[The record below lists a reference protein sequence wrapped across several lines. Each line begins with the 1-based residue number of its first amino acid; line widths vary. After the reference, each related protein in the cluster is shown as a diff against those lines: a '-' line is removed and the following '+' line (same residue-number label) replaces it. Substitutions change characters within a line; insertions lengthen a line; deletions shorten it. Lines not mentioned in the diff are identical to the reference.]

1 MKVTQTIAAGS
12 TDGLQCIREAS
23 QSGLALCFP
32 GVGSA
37 FSRKHDPTSL
47 VIAKNGVTLLVD
59 VGTNIPRV
67 LSSRGIHV
75 CDFDYYHITHSHADH
90 IGGLEEL
97 LLSSHFV
104 HKKTPRLILAEP
116 YKDILWER
124 TLRGGCE
131 HRENGIFQ
139 FEDLA
144 ELIVPG
150 QTAESPREIYEVEV
164 EGIGLTIFRTVHIPT
179 EGDNSGSKF
188 WSTGLL
194 IDDRVL
200 FTADTRFDPLLF
212 EQLPMGNVDAIFH
225 DCQLHE
231 PGAVHATY
239 EQLKTLDAGLLSRM
253 YLTHYGDTYE
263 TFDPPTDGFV
273 GFAQPWAIYQ

>member
-1 MKVTQTIAAGS
+1 MKVTQTIAVG
-12 TDGLQCIREAS
+12 TPDGLQCLREAS

-37 FSRKHDPTSL
+37 FARQNDPTCL
-47 VIAKNGVTLLVD
+47 IVAKDGVTLLVD
-59 VGTNIPRV
+59 VGTTIPRV
-67 LSSRGIHV
+67 LSSRGIGIG
-75 CDFDYYHITHSHADH
+75 DFDYYHVTHSHADH

-97 LLSSHFV
+97 LLFDHYV
-104 HKKTPRLILAEP
+104 INKTPRLILTEP
-116 YKDILWER
+116 YKELLWER

-131 HRENGIFQ
+131 HRENGTFQ
-139 FEDLA
+139 FDDLA
-144 ELIVPG
+144 DFIFPSVIAEL
-150 QTAESPREIYEVEV
+150 PREIYEAEV
-164 EGIGLTIFRTVHIPT
+164 EGIRLVIFRTVHIPT

-194 IDDRVL
+194 IDGRVL

-212 EQLPMGNVDAIFH
+212 EQLPMDNVDAIFH

-231 PGAVHATY
+231 PGTVHATY
-239 EQLKTLDAGLLSRM
+239 EQLKTLDNDLRGKM
-253 YLTHYGDTYE
+253 HLTHYGDMFQK
-263 TFDPPTDGFV
+263 FDSATDGFA

>member
-1 MKVTQTIAAGS
+1 MKVTQTIAADS
-12 TDGLQCIREAS
+12 PDGLQCIREAS

-37 FSRKHDPTSL
+37 FARLNDPTCL
-47 VIAKNGVTLLVD
+47 IVAKNGVTLLVD

-131 HRENGIFQ
+131 HRENGTFQ

-164 EGIGLTIFRTVHIPT
+164 DGIKLLIFRTVHIPT

-200 FTADTRFDPLLF
+200 FTADTRFDPLIF
-212 EQLPMGNVDAIFH
+212 EHVPMDNVDTIFH
-225 DCQLHE
+225 DCQLHN

-239 EQLKTLDAGLLSRM
+239 DELKTLDAGLRSRM
-253 YLTHYGDTYE
+253 HLTHYGDMYE
-263 TFDPPTDGFV
+263 TFDPPAA
-273 GFAQPWAIYQ
+273 GFAGFTQPWAIYQ

>member
-1 MKVTQTIAAGS
+1 MNVTQSIASGS
-12 TDGLQCIREAS
+12 PDGLQRLCEAS

-37 FSRKHDPTSL
+37 FARQNDPTCL
-47 VIAKNGVTLLVD
+47 IIAKQGVTLLVD
-59 VGTNIPRV
+59 AGTTIPRV
-67 LSSRGIHV
+67 LSSRGIGIG
-75 CDFDYYHITHSHADH
+75 DFDYYHITHSHADH

-97 LLSSHFV
+97 LLSSHYV
-104 HKKTPRLILAEP
+104 LKKTPRLILTRS
-116 YKDILWER
+116 YKEILWEQS
-124 TLRGGCE
+124 LRGGCE
-131 HRENGIFQ
+131 HREKGMFQ

-144 ELIVPG
+144 DFIIPS
-150 QTAESPREIYEVEV
+150 QIAESPREIYEVEV
-164 EGIGLTIFRTVHIPT
+164 EGIRLVIFRTVHIPA
-179 EGDNSGSKF
+179 EGDSSGSEF

-212 EQLPMGNVDAIFH
+212 EQLPMDNVDAIFH

-239 EQLKTLDAGLLSRM
+239 DQLKTLDAGLCSRM
-253 YLTHYGDTYE
+253 HLIHYGDTYE
-263 TFDPPTDGFV
+263 TFDPPADGFA
-273 GFAQPWAIYQ
+273 GFTQPWAIYQ

>member
-1 MKVTQTIAAGS
+1 MKVTQTIAVG
-12 TDGLQCIREAS
+12 TPDGLQCLREAS

-37 FSRKHDPTSL
+37 FARQNDPTCL
-47 VIAKNGVTLLVD
+47 IVAKDGVTLLVD
-59 VGTNIPRV
+59 VGTTIPRV
-67 LSSRGIHV
+67 LSSRGIGIG
-75 CDFDYYHITHSHADH
+75 DFDYYHVTHSHADH

-97 LLSSHFV
+97 LLFDHYV
-104 HKKTPRLILAEP
+104 INKTPRLILTEP
-116 YKDILWER
+116 YKELLWER

-131 HRENGIFQ
+131 HRENGTFQ
-139 FEDLA
+139 FDDLA
-144 ELIVPG
+144 DFIFPSVIAEL
-150 QTAESPREIYEVEV
+150 PREIYETEV
-164 EGIGLTIFRTVHIPT
+164 EGIRLLIFRTVHIPT

-194 IDDRVL
+194 IDGRVL

-212 EQLPMGNVDAIFH
+212 EQLPMDNVDAIFH

-231 PGAVHATY
+231 PGTVHATY
-239 EQLKTLDAGLLSRM
+239 EQLKTLDNDLRGKM
-253 YLTHYGDTYE
+253 HLTHYGDMFQK
-263 TFDPPTDGFV
+263 FDPATDGFA

>member
-1 MKVTQTIAAGS
+1 MKVTKTIAVG
-12 TDGLQCIREAS
+12 TPDGLQCLREAS

-37 FSRKHDPTSL
+37 FARQNDPTCL
-47 VIAKNGVTLLVD
+47 IVAKDGVTLLVD
-59 VGTNIPRV
+59 VGTTIPRV
-67 LSSRGIHV
+67 LSSRGIGIG
-75 CDFDYYHITHSHADH
+75 DFDYYHVTHSHADH

-97 LLSSHFV
+97 LLFDHYV
-104 HKKTPRLILAEP
+104 INKIPRLILTEP
-116 YKDILWER
+116 YKELLWER

-131 HRENGIFQ
+131 HRENGTFQ
-139 FEDLA
+139 FDDLA
-144 ELIVPG
+144 DFIFPNVIAEL
-150 QTAESPREIYEVEV
+150 PREIYEAEV
-164 EGIGLTIFRTVHIPT
+164 EGIRLVIFRTVHIPT

-194 IDDRVL
+194 IDGRVL

-212 EQLPMGNVDAIFH
+212 EQLPMDNVDVIFH

-231 PGAVHATY
+231 PGTVHATY
-239 EQLKTLDAGLLSRM
+239 EQLKTLDNDLRGKM
-253 YLTHYGDTYE
+253 HLTHYGDMFQK
-263 TFDPPTDGFV
+263 FDPATDGFA

>member
-1 MKVTQTIAAGS
+1 MKVTQTIAVG
-12 TDGLQCIREAS
+12 TPDGLQCLREAS

-37 FSRKHDPTSL
+37 FARQNDPTCL
-47 VIAKNGVTLLVD
+47 IVAKDGVTLLVD
-59 VGTNIPRV
+59 VGTTIPRV
-67 LSSRGIHV
+67 LSSRGIGIG
-75 CDFDYYHITHSHADH
+75 DFDYYHVTHSHADH

-97 LLSSHFV
+97 LLFDHYV
-104 HKKTPRLILAEP
+104 INKTPRLILTEP
-116 YKDILWER
+116 YKELLWER

-131 HRENGIFQ
+131 HRENGTFQ
-139 FEDLA
+139 FDDLA
-144 ELIVPG
+144 DFIFPSVIAEL
-150 QTAESPREIYEVEV
+150 PREIYETEV
-164 EGIGLTIFRTVHIPT
+164 EGIRLLIFRTVHIPT

-194 IDDRVL
+194 IDGRVL

-212 EQLPMGNVDAIFH
+212 EQLPMDNVDVIFH

-231 PGAVHATY
+231 PGTVHATY
-239 EQLKTLDAGLLSRM
+239 EQLKTLDNDLRGKM
-253 YLTHYGDTYE
+253 HLTHYGDMFQK
-263 TFDPPTDGFV
+263 FDPATDGFA

>member
-1 MKVTQTIAAGS
+1 MKVTQTIAVG
-12 TDGLQCIREAS
+12 TPDGLQCLREAS

-37 FSRKHDPTSL
+37 FARQNDPTCL
-47 VIAKNGVTLLVD
+47 IVAKDGVTLLVD
-59 VGTNIPRV
+59 VGTTIPRV
-67 LSSRGIHV
+67 LSSRGIGIG
-75 CDFDYYHITHSHADH
+75 DFDYYHVTHSHADH

-97 LLSSHFV
+97 LLFDHYV
-104 HKKTPRLILAEP
+104 INKIPRLILTEP
-116 YKDILWER
+116 YKELLWER

-131 HRENGIFQ
+131 HRENGTFQ
-139 FEDLA
+139 FDDLA
-144 ELIVPG
+144 DFIFPSVIAEL
-150 QTAESPREIYEVEV
+150 PREIYETEV
-164 EGIGLTIFRTVHIPT
+164 EGIRLLIFRTVHIPT

-194 IDDRVL
+194 IDGRVL

-212 EQLPMGNVDAIFH
+212 EQLPMDNVDVIFH

-231 PGAVHATY
+231 PGTVHATY
-239 EQLKTLDAGLLSRM
+239 EQLKTLDNDLRGKM
-253 YLTHYGDTYE
+253 HLTHYGDMFQK
-263 TFDPPTDGFV
+263 FDPATDGFA

>member
-97 LLSSHFV
+97 LLFSHYV
-104 HKKTPRLILAEP
+104 LNKTPRLILGEP

-131 HRENGIFQ
+131 HRENGTFQ

-144 ELIVPG
+144 DFIFPS
-150 QTAESPREIYEVEV
+150 QIAKSPREIYEVEI

-194 IDDRVL
+194 IDGRVL

-212 EQLPMGNVDAIFH
+212 EQLKPEGVYVSGVYGVNSEETAETV
-225 DCQLHE
+225 
-231 PGAVHATY
+231 
-239 EQLKTLDAGLLSRM
+239 LKR
-253 YLTHYGDTYE
+253 
-263 TFDPPTDGFV
+263 
-273 GFAQPWAIYQ
+273 FAAWK

>member
-1 MKVTQTIAAGS
+1 MKVTKTIAVG
-12 TDGLQCIREAS
+12 TPDGLQCLREAS

-37 FSRKHDPTSL
+37 FARQNDPTCL
-47 VIAKNGVTLLVD
+47 IVAKDGVTLLVD
-59 VGTNIPRV
+59 VGTTIPRV
-67 LSSRGIHV
+67 LSSRGIGIG
-75 CDFDYYHITHSHADH
+75 DFDYYHVTHSHADH

-97 LLSSHFV
+97 LLFDHYV
-104 HKKTPRLILAEP
+104 INKTPRLILTEP
-116 YKDILWER
+116 YKELLWER

-131 HRENGIFQ
+131 HRENGTFQ
-139 FEDLA
+139 FDDLA
-144 ELIVPG
+144 DFIFPSVIAEL
-150 QTAESPREIYEVEV
+150 PREIYETEV
-164 EGIGLTIFRTVHIPT
+164 EGIRLLIFRTVHIPT

-194 IDDRVL
+194 IDGRVL

-212 EQLPMGNVDAIFH
+212 EQLPMDNVDVIFH

-231 PGAVHATY
+231 PGTVHATY
-239 EQLKTLDAGLLSRM
+239 EQLKTLDNDLRGKM
-253 YLTHYGDTYE
+253 HLTHYGDMFQK
-263 TFDPPTDGFV
+263 FDPATDGFA

>member
-1 MKVTQTIAAGS
+1 MKVTQTIAVG
-12 TDGLQCIREAS
+12 TPDGLQCLREAS

-37 FSRKHDPTSL
+37 FARQNDPTCL
-47 VIAKNGVTLLVD
+47 IVAKDGVTLLVD
-59 VGTNIPRV
+59 VGTTIPRV
-67 LSSRGIHV
+67 LSSRGIGIG
-75 CDFDYYHITHSHADH
+75 DFDYYHVTHSHADH

-97 LLSSHFV
+97 LLFDHYV
-104 HKKTPRLILAEP
+104 INKTPRLILTEP
-116 YKDILWER
+116 YKELLWER

-131 HRENGIFQ
+131 HRENGTFQ
-139 FEDLA
+139 FDDLA
-144 ELIVPG
+144 DFIFPNVIAEL
-150 QTAESPREIYEVEV
+150 PREIYETEV
-164 EGIGLTIFRTVHIPT
+164 EGIRLLIFRTVHIPT

-194 IDDRVL
+194 IDGRVL

-212 EQLPMGNVDAIFH
+212 EQLPMDNVDAIFH

-231 PGAVHATY
+231 PGTVHATY
-239 EQLKTLDAGLLSRM
+239 EQLKTLDNDLRGKM
-253 YLTHYGDTYE
+253 HLTHYGDMFQK
-263 TFDPPTDGFV
+263 FDPATDGFA

>member
-1 MKVTQTIAAGS
+1 MKVTKTIAVG
-12 TDGLQCIREAS
+12 TPDGLQCLREAS

-37 FSRKHDPTSL
+37 FARQNDPTCL
-47 VIAKNGVTLLVD
+47 IVAKDGVTLLVD
-59 VGTNIPRV
+59 VGTTIPRV
-67 LSSRGIHV
+67 LSSRGIGIG
-75 CDFDYYHITHSHADH
+75 DFDYYHVTHSHADH

-97 LLSSHFV
+97 LLFDHYV
-104 HKKTPRLILAEP
+104 INKIPRLILTEP
-116 YKDILWER
+116 YKELLWER

-131 HRENGIFQ
+131 HRENGTFQ
-139 FEDLA
+139 FDDLA
-144 ELIVPG
+144 DFIFPSVIAEL
-150 QTAESPREIYEVEV
+150 PREIYETEV
-164 EGIGLTIFRTVHIPT
+164 EGIRLLIFRTVHIPT

-194 IDDRVL
+194 IDGRVL

-212 EQLPMGNVDAIFH
+212 EQLPMDNVDAIFH

-231 PGAVHATY
+231 PGTVHATY
-239 EQLKTLDAGLLSRM
+239 EQLKTLDNDLRGKM
-253 YLTHYGDTYE
+253 HLTHYGDMFQK
-263 TFDPPTDGFV
+263 FDPATDGFA

>member
-1 MKVTQTIAAGS
+1 MKVTQTIAVG
-12 TDGLQCIREAS
+12 TPDGLQCLREAS

-37 FSRKHDPTSL
+37 FARQNDPTCL
-47 VIAKNGVTLLVD
+47 IVAKDGVTLLVD
-59 VGTNIPRV
+59 VGTTIPRV
-67 LSSRGIHV
+67 LSSRGIGIG
-75 CDFDYYHITHSHADH
+75 DFDYYHVTHSHADH

-97 LLSSHFV
+97 LLFDHYV
-104 HKKTPRLILAEP
+104 INKIPRLILTEP
-116 YKDILWER
+116 YKELLWER

-131 HRENGIFQ
+131 HRENGTFQ
-139 FEDLA
+139 FDDLA
-144 ELIVPG
+144 DFIFPNVIAEL
-150 QTAESPREIYEVEV
+150 PREIYEAEV
-164 EGIGLTIFRTVHIPT
+164 EGIRLVIFRTVHIPT

-194 IDDRVL
+194 IDGRVL

-212 EQLPMGNVDAIFH
+212 EQLPMDNVDVIFH

-231 PGAVHATY
+231 PGTVHATY
-239 EQLKTLDAGLLSRM
+239 EQLKTLDNDLRGKM
-253 YLTHYGDTYE
+253 HLTHYGDMFQK
-263 TFDPPTDGFV
+263 FDPATDGFA

>member
-1 MKVTQTIAAGS
+1 MKVTQTIAVG
-12 TDGLQCIREAS
+12 TPDGLQCLREAS

-37 FSRKHDPTSL
+37 FARQNDPTCL
-47 VIAKNGVTLLVD
+47 IVAKDGVTLLVD
-59 VGTNIPRV
+59 VGTTIPRV
-67 LSSRGIHV
+67 LSSRGIGIG
-75 CDFDYYHITHSHADH
+75 DFDYYHVTHSHADH

-97 LLSSHFV
+97 LLFDHYV
-104 HKKTPRLILAEP
+104 INKTPRLILTEP
-116 YKDILWER
+116 YKELLWER

-131 HRENGIFQ
+131 HRENGTFQ
-139 FEDLA
+139 FDDLA
-144 ELIVPG
+144 DFIFPNVIAEL
-150 QTAESPREIYEVEV
+150 PREIYETEV
-164 EGIGLTIFRTVHIPT
+164 EGIRLLIFRTVHIPT

-194 IDDRVL
+194 IDGRVL

-212 EQLPMGNVDAIFH
+212 EQLPMDNVDVIFH

-231 PGAVHATY
+231 PGTVHATY
-239 EQLKTLDAGLLSRM
+239 EQLKTLDNDLRGKM
-253 YLTHYGDTYE
+253 HLTHYGDMFQK
-263 TFDPPTDGFV
+263 FDPATDGFA

>member
-1 MKVTQTIAAGS
+1 MKVTQTIAVG
-12 TDGLQCIREAS
+12 TPDGLQCLREAS

-37 FSRKHDPTSL
+37 FARQNDPTCL
-47 VIAKNGVTLLVD
+47 IVAKDGVTLLVD
-59 VGTNIPRV
+59 VGTTIPRV
-67 LSSRGIHV
+67 LSSRGIGIG
-75 CDFDYYHITHSHADH
+75 DFDYYHVTHSHADH

-97 LLSSHFV
+97 LLFDHYV
-104 HKKTPRLILAEP
+104 INKIPRLILTEP
-116 YKDILWER
+116 YKELLWER

-131 HRENGIFQ
+131 HRENGTFQ
-139 FEDLA
+139 FDDLA
-144 ELIVPG
+144 DFIFPSVIAEL
-150 QTAESPREIYEVEV
+150 PREIYETEV
-164 EGIGLTIFRTVHIPT
+164 EGIRLLIFRTVHIPT

-194 IDDRVL
+194 IDGRVL

-212 EQLPMGNVDAIFH
+212 EQLPMDNVDAIFH

-231 PGAVHATY
+231 PGTVHATY
-239 EQLKTLDAGLLSRM
+239 EQLKTLDNDLRGKM
-253 YLTHYGDTYE
+253 HLTHYGDMFQK
-263 TFDPPTDGFV
+263 FDPATDGFA

>member
-1 MKVTQTIAAGS
+1 MKVTQTIAVG
-12 TDGLQCIREAS
+12 TPDGLQCLREAS

-37 FSRKHDPTSL
+37 FARQNDPTCL
-47 VIAKNGVTLLVD
+47 IVAKDGVTLLVD
-59 VGTNIPRV
+59 VGTTIPRV
-67 LSSRGIHV
+67 LSSRGIGIG
-75 CDFDYYHITHSHADH
+75 DFDYYHVTHSHADH

-97 LLSSHFV
+97 LLFDHYV
-104 HKKTPRLILAEP
+104 INKTPRLILTEP
-116 YKDILWER
+116 YKELLWER

-131 HRENGIFQ
+131 HRENGTFQ
-139 FEDLA
+139 FDDLA
-144 ELIVPG
+144 DFIFPSVIAEL
-150 QTAESPREIYEVEV
+150 PREIYEAEV
-164 EGIGLTIFRTVHIPT
+164 EGIRLVIFRTVHIPT

-194 IDDRVL
+194 IDGRVL

-212 EQLPMGNVDAIFH
+212 EQLPMDNVDVIFH

-231 PGAVHATY
+231 PGTVHATY
-239 EQLKTLDAGLLSRM
+239 EQLKTLDNDLRGKM
-253 YLTHYGDTYE
+253 HLTHYGDMFQK
-263 TFDPPTDGFV
+263 FDPATDGFA

>member
-1 MKVTQTIAAGS
+1 MKVTKTIAVG
-12 TDGLQCIREAS
+12 TPDGLQCLREAS

-37 FSRKHDPTSL
+37 FARQNDPTCL
-47 VIAKNGVTLLVD
+47 IVAKDGVTLLVD
-59 VGTNIPRV
+59 VGTTIPRV
-67 LSSRGIHV
+67 LSSRGIGIG
-75 CDFDYYHITHSHADH
+75 DFDYYHVTHSHADH

-97 LLSSHFV
+97 LLFDHYV
-104 HKKTPRLILAEP
+104 INKTPRLILTEP
-116 YKDILWER
+116 YKELLWER

-131 HRENGIFQ
+131 HRENGTFQ
-139 FEDLA
+139 FDDLA
-144 ELIVPG
+144 DFIFPNVIAEL
-150 QTAESPREIYEVEV
+150 PREIYEAEV
-164 EGIGLTIFRTVHIPT
+164 EGIRLVIFRTVHIPT

-194 IDDRVL
+194 IDGRVL

-212 EQLPMGNVDAIFH
+212 EQLPMDNVDVIFH

-231 PGAVHATY
+231 PGTVHATY
-239 EQLKTLDAGLLSRM
+239 EQLKTLDNDLRGKM
-253 YLTHYGDTYE
+253 HLTHYGDMFQK
-263 TFDPPTDGFV
+263 FDPATDGFA

>member
-1 MKVTQTIAAGS
+1 MKVTKTIAVG
-12 TDGLQCIREAS
+12 TPDGLQCLREAS

-37 FSRKHDPTSL
+37 FARQNDPTCL
-47 VIAKNGVTLLVD
+47 IVAKDGVTLLVD
-59 VGTNIPRV
+59 VGTTIPRV
-67 LSSRGIHV
+67 LSSRGIGIG
-75 CDFDYYHITHSHADH
+75 DFDYYHVTHSHADH

-97 LLSSHFV
+97 LLFDHYV
-104 HKKTPRLILAEP
+104 INKIPRLILTEP
-116 YKDILWER
+116 YKELLWER

-131 HRENGIFQ
+131 HRENGTFQ
-139 FEDLA
+139 FDDLA
-144 ELIVPG
+144 DFIFPNVIAEL
-150 QTAESPREIYEVEV
+150 PREIYEAEV
-164 EGIGLTIFRTVHIPT
+164 EGIRLVIFRTVHIPT

-194 IDDRVL
+194 IDGRVL

-212 EQLPMGNVDAIFH
+212 EQLPMDNVDAIFH

-231 PGAVHATY
+231 PGTVHATY
-239 EQLKTLDAGLLSRM
+239 EQLKTLDNDLRGKM
-253 YLTHYGDTYE
+253 HLTHYGDMFQK
-263 TFDPPTDGFV
+263 FDPATDGFA

>member
-67 LSSRGIHV
+67 LSSRGTHI
-75 CDFDYYHITHSHADH
+75 CEFDYYHITHSHADH

-97 LLSSHFV
+97 LLSSHYLLN
-104 HKKTPRLILAEP
+104 KTPRIILAES

-131 HRENGIFQ
+131 HRENGTFQ

-150 QTAESPREIYEVEV
+150 QTAESPREIYEVEI

-194 IDDRVL
+194 IDGRVL

-212 EQLPMGNVDAIFH
+212 EQLPMGNVDTLFH
-225 DCQLHE
+225 DCQLYE
-231 PGAVHATY
+231 PGVVHATY
-239 EQLKTLDAGLLSRM
+239 DQLKTLDAGLRSKM
-253 YLTHYGDTYE
+253 HLTHYGDTYE

>member
-1 MKVTQTIAAGS
+1 MKVTKTIAVG
-12 TDGLQCIREAS
+12 TPDGLQCLREAS

-37 FSRKHDPTSL
+37 FARQNDPTCL
-47 VIAKNGVTLLVD
+47 IVAKDGVTLLVD
-59 VGTNIPRV
+59 VGTTIPRV
-67 LSSRGIHV
+67 LSSRGIGIG
-75 CDFDYYHITHSHADH
+75 DFDYYHVTHSHANH

-97 LLSSHFV
+97 LLFDHYV
-104 HKKTPRLILAEP
+104 INKTPRLILTEP
-116 YKDILWER
+116 YKELLWER

-131 HRENGIFQ
+131 HRENGTFQ
-139 FEDLA
+139 FDDLA
-144 ELIVPG
+144 DFIFPNVIAEL
-150 QTAESPREIYEVEV
+150 PREIYEAEV
-164 EGIGLTIFRTVHIPT
+164 EGIRLVIFRTVHIPT

-194 IDDRVL
+194 IDGRVL

-212 EQLPMGNVDAIFH
+212 EQLPMDNVDAIFH

-231 PGAVHATY
+231 PGTVHATY
-239 EQLKTLDAGLLSRM
+239 EQLKTLDNDLRGKM
-253 YLTHYGDTYE
+253 HLTHYGDMFQK
-263 TFDPPTDGFV
+263 FDPATDGFA

>member
-1 MKVTQTIAAGS
+1 MTQTIAVG
-12 TDGLQCIREAS
+12 TPDGLQCLREAS

-37 FSRKHDPTSL
+37 FARQNDPTCL
-47 VIAKNGVTLLVD
+47 IVAKDGVTLLVD
-59 VGTNIPRV
+59 VGTTIPRV
-67 LSSRGIHV
+67 LSSRGIGIG
-75 CDFDYYHITHSHADH
+75 DFDYYHVTHSHADH

-97 LLSSHFV
+97 LLFDHYV
-104 HKKTPRLILAEP
+104 INKTPRLILTEP
-116 YKDILWER
+116 YKELLWER

-131 HRENGIFQ
+131 HRENGTFQ
-139 FEDLA
+139 FDDLA
-144 ELIVPG
+144 DFIFPNVIAEL
-150 QTAESPREIYEVEV
+150 PREIYEAEV
-164 EGIGLTIFRTVHIPT
+164 EGIRLVIFRTVHIPT

-194 IDDRVL
+194 IDGRVL

-212 EQLPMGNVDAIFH
+212 EQLPMDNVDVIFH

-231 PGAVHATY
+231 PGTVHATY
-239 EQLKTLDAGLLSRM
+239 EQLKTLDNDLRGKM
-253 YLTHYGDTYE
+253 HLTHYGDMFQK
-263 TFDPPTDGFV
+263 FDPATDGFA

>member
-1 MKVTQTIAAGS
+1 MKVTKTIAVG
-12 TDGLQCIREAS
+12 TPDGLQCLREAS

-37 FSRKHDPTSL
+37 FARQNDPTCL
-47 VIAKNGVTLLVD
+47 IVAKDGVTLLVD
-59 VGTNIPRV
+59 VGTTIPRV
-67 LSSRGIHV
+67 LSSRGIGIG
-75 CDFDYYHITHSHADH
+75 DFDYYHVTHSHADH

-97 LLSSHFV
+97 LLFDHYV
-104 HKKTPRLILAEP
+104 INKIPRLILTEP
-116 YKDILWER
+116 YKELLWER

-131 HRENGIFQ
+131 HRENGTFQ
-139 FEDLA
+139 FDDLA
-144 ELIVPG
+144 DFIFPSVIAEL
-150 QTAESPREIYEVEV
+150 PREIYETEV
-164 EGIGLTIFRTVHIPT
+164 EGIRLLIFRTVHIPT

-194 IDDRVL
+194 IDGRVL

-212 EQLPMGNVDAIFH
+212 EQLPMDNVDVIFH

-231 PGAVHATY
+231 PGTVHATY
-239 EQLKTLDAGLLSRM
+239 EQLKTLDNDLRGKM
-253 YLTHYGDTYE
+253 HLTHYGDMFQK
-263 TFDPPTDGFV
+263 FDPATDGFA

>member
-12 TDGLQCIREAS
+12 TDGLRRFREAS
-23 QSGLALCFP
+23 QAGLTLCFP

-37 FSRKHDPTSL
+37 FARQHDPTCL
-47 VIAKNGVTLLVD
+47 IVAKNGVTFLVD

-75 CDFDYYHITHSHADH
+75 CGFDYYHITHSHADH

-97 LLSSHFV
+97 LLFNHYV
-104 HKKTPRLILAEP
+104 LNKTPRLILAEP
-116 YKDILWER
+116 YKGILWER

-131 HRENGIFQ
+131 HRENGTFQ

-144 ELIVPG
+144 DFIFPS

-164 EGIGLTIFRTVHIPT
+164 EGIRLVIFRTVHIPA

-212 EQLPMGNVDAIFH
+212 EQLPMDNVDAIFH

-239 EQLKTLDAGLLSRM
+239 DQLKTLDAGLRSRM
-253 YLTHYGDTYE
+253 HLIHYGDTYE
-263 TFDPPTDGFV
+263 TFDPPADGFA
-273 GFAQPWAIYQ
+273 GFTQPWAIYQ

>member
-1 MKVTQTIAAGS
+1 MKVTQTIAVG
-12 TDGLQCIREAS
+12 TPDGLQCLREAS

-37 FSRKHDPTSL
+37 FARQNDPTCL
-47 VIAKNGVTLLVD
+47 IVAKDGVTLLVD
-59 VGTNIPRV
+59 VGTTIPRV
-67 LSSRGIHV
+67 LSSRGIGIG
-75 CDFDYYHITHSHADH
+75 DFDYYHVTHSHADH

-97 LLSSHFV
+97 LLFDHYV
-104 HKKTPRLILAEP
+104 INKIPRLILTEP
-116 YKDILWER
+116 YKELLWER

-131 HRENGIFQ
+131 HRENGTFQ
-139 FEDLA
+139 FDDLA
-144 ELIVPG
+144 DFIFPNVIAEL
-150 QTAESPREIYEVEV
+150 PREIYEAEV
-164 EGIGLTIFRTVHIPT
+164 EGIRLVIFRTVHIPT

-194 IDDRVL
+194 IDGRVL

-212 EQLPMGNVDAIFH
+212 EQLPMDNVDAIFH

-231 PGAVHATY
+231 PGTVHATY
-239 EQLKTLDAGLLSRM
+239 EQLKTLDNDLRGKM
-253 YLTHYGDTYE
+253 HLTHYGDMFQK
-263 TFDPPTDGFV
+263 FDPATDGFA

>member
-1 MKVTQTIAAGS
+1 MKVTQTIAVG
-12 TDGLQCIREAS
+12 TPDGLQCLREAS

-37 FSRKHDPTSL
+37 FARQNDPTCL
-47 VIAKNGVTLLVD
+47 IVAKDGVTLLVD
-59 VGTNIPRV
+59 VGTTIPRV
-67 LSSRGIHV
+67 LSSRGIGIG
-75 CDFDYYHITHSHADH
+75 DFDYYHVTHSHANH

-97 LLSSHFV
+97 LLFDHYV
-104 HKKTPRLILAEP
+104 INKTPRLILTEP
-116 YKDILWER
+116 YKELLWER

-131 HRENGIFQ
+131 HRENGTFQ
-139 FEDLA
+139 FDDLA
-144 ELIVPG
+144 DFIFPNVIAEL
-150 QTAESPREIYEVEV
+150 PREIYEAEV
-164 EGIGLTIFRTVHIPT
+164 EGIRLVIFRTVHIPT

-194 IDDRVL
+194 IDGRVL

-212 EQLPMGNVDAIFH
+212 EQLPMDNVDAIFH

-231 PGAVHATY
+231 PGTVHATY
-239 EQLKTLDAGLLSRM
+239 EQLKTLDNDLRGKM
-253 YLTHYGDTYE
+253 HLTHYGDMFQK
-263 TFDPPTDGFV
+263 FDPATDGFA

>member
-1 MKVTQTIAAGS
+1 VTQTIAVG
-12 TDGLQCIREAS
+12 TPDGLQCLREAS

-37 FSRKHDPTSL
+37 FARQNDPTCL
-47 VIAKNGVTLLVD
+47 IVAKDGVTLLVD
-59 VGTNIPRV
+59 VGTTIPRV
-67 LSSRGIHV
+67 LSSRGIGIG
-75 CDFDYYHITHSHADH
+75 DFDYYHVTHSHADH

-97 LLSSHFV
+97 LLFDHYV
-104 HKKTPRLILAEP
+104 INKTPRLILTEP
-116 YKDILWER
+116 YKELLWER

-131 HRENGIFQ
+131 HRENGTFQ
-139 FEDLA
+139 FDDLA
-144 ELIVPG
+144 DFIFPNVIAEL
-150 QTAESPREIYEVEV
+150 PREIYEAEV
-164 EGIGLTIFRTVHIPT
+164 EGIRLVIFRTVHIPT

-194 IDDRVL
+194 IDGRVL

-212 EQLPMGNVDAIFH
+212 EQLPMDNVDAIFH

-231 PGAVHATY
+231 PGTVHATY
-239 EQLKTLDAGLLSRM
+239 EQLKTLDNDLRGKM
-253 YLTHYGDTYE
+253 HLTHYGDMFQK
-263 TFDPPTDGFV
+263 FDPATDGFA

>member
-1 MKVTQTIAAGS
+1 MKVTQTIAVG
-12 TDGLQCIREAS
+12 TPDGLQCLREAS

-37 FSRKHDPTSL
+37 FARQNDPTCL
-47 VIAKNGVTLLVD
+47 IVAKDGVTLLVD
-59 VGTNIPRV
+59 VGTTIPRV
-67 LSSRGIHV
+67 LSSRGIGIG
-75 CDFDYYHITHSHADH
+75 DFDYYHVTHSHADH

-97 LLSSHFV
+97 LLFDHYV
-104 HKKTPRLILAEP
+104 INKTPRLILTEP
-116 YKDILWER
+116 YKELLWER

-131 HRENGIFQ
+131 HRENGTFQ
-139 FEDLA
+139 FDDLA
-144 ELIVPG
+144 DFIFPNVIAEL
-150 QTAESPREIYEVEV
+150 PREIYEAEV
-164 EGIGLTIFRTVHIPT
+164 EGIRLVIFRTVHIPT

-194 IDDRVL
+194 IDGRVL

-212 EQLPMGNVDAIFH
+212 EQLPMDNVDVIFH

-231 PGAVHATY
+231 PGTVHATY
-239 EQLKTLDAGLLSRM
+239 EQLKTLDNDLRGKM
-253 YLTHYGDTYE
+253 HLTHYGDMFQK
-263 TFDPPTDGFV
+263 FDPATDGFA

>member
-1 MKVTQTIAAGS
+1 MKVTQTIAVG
-12 TDGLQCIREAS
+12 TPDGLQCLREAS

-37 FSRKHDPTSL
+37 FARQNDPTCL
-47 VIAKNGVTLLVD
+47 IVAKDGVTLLVD
-59 VGTNIPRV
+59 VGTTIPRV
-67 LSSRGIHV
+67 LSSRGIGIG
-75 CDFDYYHITHSHADH
+75 DFDYYHVTHSHADH

-97 LLSSHFV
+97 LLFDHYV
-104 HKKTPRLILAEP
+104 INKIPRLILTEP
-116 YKDILWER
+116 YKELLWER

-131 HRENGIFQ
+131 HRENGTFQ
-139 FEDLA
+139 FDDLA
-144 ELIVPG
+144 DFIFPNVIAEL
-150 QTAESPREIYEVEV
+150 PREIYETEV
-164 EGIGLTIFRTVHIPT
+164 EGIRLLIFRTVHIPT

-194 IDDRVL
+194 IDGRVL

-212 EQLPMGNVDAIFH
+212 EQLPMDNVDAIFH

-231 PGAVHATY
+231 PGTVHATY
-239 EQLKTLDAGLLSRM
+239 EQLKTLDNDLRGKM
-253 YLTHYGDTYE
+253 HLTHYGDMFQK
-263 TFDPPTDGFV
+263 FDPATDGFA